1 MTRES
6 DIVEGL
12 RLRFTHGLH
21 PGDEIVV
28 TRVTVTS
35 VQYTYA
41 KNFSHRGKDDKHRY
55 KHPIDWI
62 VSHTEVVE

>member
-28 TRVTVTS
+28 KRVTAVN
-35 VQYTYA
+35 VQFCYA
-41 KNFSHRGKDDKHRY
+41 KNASHRGKDNTRRY
-55 KHPIDWI
+55 RQSIDWI